1 MSESSGKPK
10 WFEDYEKERQT
21 RAAFTSADSK
31 LDEISKTLK
40 QFQTRVLLLLAG
52 SAGGEMSLKFVNTT
66 PLEVGLVFGSVFT
79 LVTGGGWLLIKLK
92 GRLLK

>member
-10 WFEDYEKERQT
+10 WFEDYEKDRQT
-21 RAAFTSADSK
+21 KTAFTSVDSK

-52 SAGGEMSLKFVNTT
+52 TAGGEMSLKFVNTT
-66 PLEVGLVFGSVFT
+66 PIEIVIVFGSVFT
-79 LVTGGGWLLIKLK
+79 SITGGGWLITKLIERLK
-92 GRLLK
+92 